1 MITLEMI
8 NSLKTNIKEKI
19 NNLNL
24 ENITVCEAM
33 KAILANP
40 HRDWIVERNN
50 ECRCVNCDYFHYP
63 SLEMYEWM
71 AWK

>member
-1 MITLEMI
+1 MRLVTIYIDTLDDDVYYA
-8 NSLKTNIKEKI
+8 SRQ
-19 NNLNL
+19 

-33 KAILANP
+33 KTILANP
-40 HRDWIVERNN
+40 NRNWIVERND
-50 ECRCVNCDYFHYP
+50 ECRCVNCDYFHHP

>member
-1 MITLEMI
+1 MRLVTIYIDTLDDDVYYA
-8 NSLKTNIKEKI
+8 SRQ
-19 NNLNL
+19 

-40 HRDWIVERNN
+40 SRDWIVERNN
-50 ECRCVNCDYFHYP
+50 ESRLVDCDYFHHP

>member
-1 MITLEMI
+1 MRLVTIYIDTLDDDVYYA
-8 NSLKTNIKEKI
+8 SRQ
-19 NNLNL
+19 

-40 HRDWIVERNN
+40 SRDWIVERNN
-50 ECRCVNCDYFHYP
+50 ESRLVDCDYFHHP

-71 AWK
+71 AWKSE

>member
-1 MITLEMI
+1 MRLVTIYIDTLDDDVYYA
-8 NSLKTNIKEKI
+8 SRQ
-19 NNLNL
+19 

-40 HRDWIVERNN
+40 SRDWIVERNN
-50 ECRCVNCDYFHYP
+50 ESRLVDCSYFHHP

-71 AWK
+71 AWKSE

>member
-1 MITLEMI
+1 MRLVTIYIDTLDDDVYYA
-8 NSLKTNIKEKI
+8 SRQEK
-19 NNLNL
+19 
-24 ENITVCEAM
+24 ITVCEAM

-40 HRDWIVERNN
+40 SRDWIVERNN

>member
-1 MITLEMI
+1 MRLVTIYIDTLDDDVYYA
-8 NSLKTNIKEKI
+8 SRQ
-19 NNLNL
+19 

-33 KAILANP
+33 QAILANP
-40 HRDWIVERNN
+40 NRNWIVERNN
-50 ECRCVNCDYFHYP
+50 ECRCVNCDYFHHP

>member
-1 MITLEMI
+1 MRLVTIYIDTLDDDVYYA
-8 NSLKTNIKEKI
+8 SRQ
-19 NNLNL
+19 

-33 KAILANP
+33 KAIHANP
-40 HRDWIVERNN
+40 NRNWIVERND
-50 ECRCVNCDYFHYP
+50 ECRCVNCDYFHHP

>member
-1 MITLEMI
+1 MRLVTIYIDTLDDDVYYA
-8 NSLKTNIKEKI
+8 SRQ
-19 NNLNL
+19 

-33 KAILANP
+33 QAILANP

-50 ECRCVNCDYFHYP
+50 ECRCVDCDYFHHP

>member
-1 MITLEMI
+1 MRLVTIYIDTLDDDVYYA
-8 NSLKTNIKEKI
+8 SRQ
-19 NNLNL
+19 

-40 HRDWIVERNN
+40 SRDWIVERNN
-50 ECRCVNCDYFHYP
+50 ESRLVDCDYFHHP

-71 AWK
+71 AWKSK

>member
-1 MITLEMI
+1 MRLVTIYIDTLDDDVYYA
-8 NSLKTNIKEKI
+8 SRQ
-19 NNLNL
+19 

-40 HRDWIVERNN
+40 SRDWIVERGN
-50 ECRCVNCDYFHYP
+50 ESRLVDCDYFHHP

-71 AWK
+71 AWKSE